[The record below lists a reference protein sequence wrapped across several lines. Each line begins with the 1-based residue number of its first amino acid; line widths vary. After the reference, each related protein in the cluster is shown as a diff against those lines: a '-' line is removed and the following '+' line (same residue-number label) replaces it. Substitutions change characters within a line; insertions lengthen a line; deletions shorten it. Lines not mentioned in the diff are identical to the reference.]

1 MERNDARPS
10 VMRELFIEELA
21 EVRGGADP
29 LQKVKDTLM
38 DLRDLLLT
46 TYGCG
51 EELID
56 VC

>member
-1 MERNDARPS
+1 MRDGRP

-29 LQKVKDTLM
+29 LQKVRDALAE
-38 DLRDLLLT
+38 LRDHLLT

>member
-10 VMRELFIEELA
+10 ALRELFVEELA

-29 LQKVKDTLM
+29 LQKV
-38 DLRDLLLT
+38 RDAIEDYLVT

-51 EELID
+51 EELINT
-56 VC
+56 C

>member
-1 MERNDARPS
+1 MERKPA
-10 VMRELFIEELA
+10 VRELFIEELA
-21 EVRGGADP
+21 EVTGGVADP
-29 LQKVKDTLM
+29 LQKVKDALVEVRDYLM
-38 DLRDLLLT
+38 T